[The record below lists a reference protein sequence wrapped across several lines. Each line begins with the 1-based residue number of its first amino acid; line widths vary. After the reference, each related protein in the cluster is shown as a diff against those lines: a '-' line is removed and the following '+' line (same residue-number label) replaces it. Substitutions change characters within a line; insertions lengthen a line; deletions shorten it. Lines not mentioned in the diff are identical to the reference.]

1 MYDNLGEDWEFSLSI
16 TFTYGICN
24 LVLLFGEAFII
35 NIILLCL
42 FILLCFALFH

>member
-1 MYDNLGEDWEFSLSI
+1 MVVLGVIGNSVSL

-35 NIILLCL
+35 NAYKTFV
-42 FILLCFALFH
+42 FILLCFAFLH